1 MRVHARKP
9 LGRGTG
15 QLSGS
20 YVPTGLHFTKAHV
33 THPELKCKFNLDIMS
48 VKKNPNDSMYT
59 SLGVMTK
66 GTIIEVC
73 CVFNF
78 LSLRRFCNDI

>member
-33 THPELKCKFNLDIMS
+33 THPELKWVHARK
-48 VKKNPNDSMYT
+48 P
-59 SLGVMTK
+59 LGRGTGQLSGSYVPTGLHFTK
-66 GTIIEVC
+66 AHVTHPELKYKIP
-73 CVFNF
+73 
-78 LSLRRFCNDI
+78 